1 MTLRLA
7 RRLTLTLG
15 LLLLGYGGF
24 VAVMVAQHDQEQ
36 AAERLQRH
44 SHGLARHIAGH
55 WPVLRSTD
63 PDDRQAREALLTML
77 MTVNPA
83 IRVYLL
89 DADGRVAHYIGEPG
103 MVQTPQVALE
113 PIERFLRG
121 ASLPLRGTDPFGGP
135 ARLFSVAPLPESGS
149 AGRAPGY
156 LYLLLEGPQ
165 VEALA
170 APGGPSWRSL
180 GWALGT
186 ALLLTLALGALV
198 VMRLTV
204 PLQQLARRMQRFELP
219 PPAAG
224 ALPAPQAAVRAKA
237 REDELGALATAFDQ
251 LSARLGE
258 QLHQREQQMAAH
270 RELMANVAHDLR
282 TPLTALHGHL
292 EALRTPALTVAE
304 PALPARLVSAALAQS
319 DKVRRLTQQL
329 FELATLQSISE
340 LPQHEPFRLDEL
352 VSDTVQKFDPGL
364 PRPALTL
371 RMACHGPVLLEGDL
385 HLVERALSNL
395 IDNALRHASSTEPV
409 CVRLECVDGEAR
421 VTVIDSGPGLPAELL
436 RRLAAGEPVREP
448 PLRRP
453 GGGLGGLGLAIA
465 QRVAQL
471 HGGRLHADAA
481 PGQGTR
487 LALAL
492 PLMAPASSR

>member
-1 MTLRLA
+1 MTRGLA

-15 LLLLGYGGF
+15 LLLLGYGAL
-24 VAVMVAQHDQEQ
+24 VAVLVAQHDQEQ

-63 PDDRQAREALLTML
+63 ADDRQAREALLTML

-103 MVQTPQVALE
+103 MVQTPRVALA
-113 PIERFLRG
+113 PIEQFLRG
-121 ASLPLRGTDPFGGP
+121 AALPLRGTDPFGGP
-135 ARLFSVAPLPESGS
+135 ARLFSVAPLPD
-149 AGRAPGY
+149 AGAVGRSPGY

-165 VEALA
+165 AQALV
-170 APGGPSWRSL
+170 APGAPSWRSL
-180 GWALGT
+180 GWALAA

-198 VMRLTV
+198 VTRLTV
-204 PLQQLARRMQRFELP
+204 PLQRLARRIQHFELP
-219 PPAAG
+219 PPAA
-224 ALPAPQAAVRAKA
+224 AVATVPAIPARAQAAG
-237 REDELGALATAFDQ
+237 DELAALAAAFDQ
-251 LSARLGE
+251 LSGRLGE
-258 QLHQREQQMAAH
+258 QLHQREHQMAAH

-292 EALRTPALTVAE
+292 EALRTPALAGAE
-304 PALPARLVSAALAQS
+304 HALPARLVAAALAQS

-329 FELATLQSISE
+329 FELATLQSIDAP
-340 LPQHEPFRLDEL
+340 PQHEPFRLDEL

-371 RMACHGPVLLEGDL
+371 LLACQGPVLLEGDL

-395 IDNALRHASSTEPV
+395 IDNAMRHAATAEPV
-409 CVRLECVDGEAR
+409 RVRLECVDGEAR
-421 VTVIDSGPGLPAELL
+421 VTVVDNGPGLPPELL

-453 GGGLGGLGLAIA
+453 GGGIGGLGLAIA
-465 QRVAQL
+465 QRVAEL
-471 HGGRLHADAA
+471 HGGRLLAAAA

-487 LALAL
+487 LELSL
-492 PLMAPASSR
+492 PLITPALQR